1 MIIKLLK
8 FIGITRLLILLR
20 LFCDYFT
27 RLHTHNQ
34 RTLKVFKSIIGKNYT
49 TYSLT
54 FFVHALFS
62 SPSARLLF
70 FIFYYAL
77 FVTML
82 YFLLCFTWFYALL
95 DCSLLDC
102 SLLDC
107 SLLGFMYTLCSLHN
121 LFTLCSYIKST

>member
-20 LFCDYFT
+20 LSCGYFT

-34 RTLKVFKSIIGKNYT
+34 KTLKVFKSIIGKNYT

-77 FVTML
+77 FFTML
-82 YFLLCFTWFYALL
+82 YFLLCFIFYYALL
-95 DCSLLDC
+95 GSMLYLTVLYLTVLYLVLCTPFVLYIICSP
-102 SLLDC
+102 
-107 SLLGFMYTLCSLHN
+107 FVPT
-121 LFTLCSYIKST
+121 